1 MNNRPK
7 EQNHREAPLLKVR
20 HLAGMSALIALL
32 IAGPLGI
39 VWKQVYITQ
48 TSVRQNRLADSLAL
62 LSKQVAQ
69 LRLSVE
75 KLSSTSRIE
84 SIARQCLSLDY
95 PSAGQIVIMNQGFRK
110 DTATVARNNYI
121 AILKR
126 SITRGKG

>member
-1 MNNRPK
+1 MNKRRSENVT
-7 EQNHREAPLLKVR
+7 EAPLIKVR
-20 HLAGMSALIALL
+20 HLGVMIACIALM
-32 IAGPLGI
+32 IALPLGV

-48 TSVRQNRLADSLAL
+48 SSVLQNRLTDSLATL
-62 LSKQVAQ
+62 TKQAAQ

-84 SIARQCLSLDY
+84 TIARQGLGLDY
-95 PSAGQIVIMNQGFRK
+95 PSAGQIIIIKPGPEKNSK
-110 DTATVARNNYI
+110 PESRNTYM